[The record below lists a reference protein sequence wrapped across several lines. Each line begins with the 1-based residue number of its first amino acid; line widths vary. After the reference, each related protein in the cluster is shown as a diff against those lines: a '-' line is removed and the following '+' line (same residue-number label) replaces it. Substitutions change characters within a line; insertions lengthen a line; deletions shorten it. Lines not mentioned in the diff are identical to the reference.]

1 MEEKDEETPRFRV
14 SLGVMPDY
22 LYNNGGMRISA
33 VTSEDKPAAK
43 AGLKKGDIVVKM
55 GEYDIIDMMSYMR
68 ALSEFNSGDST
79 TIIIKRGEDLI
90 KKNVSF

>member
-1 MEEKDEETPRFRV
+1 
-14 SLGVMPDY
+14 
-22 LYNNGGMRISA
+22 MRIDG
-33 VTSEDKPAAK
+33 VTEGRPAAK

-79 TIIIKRGEDLI
+79 IIIIKRGEDLI
-90 KKNVSF
+90 KKSVSF